1 MNDRDQQLIK
11 HMIRYCQEIKIAK
24 EQFDSDKNFL

>member
-24 EQFDSDKNFL
+24 EHGLYPLC